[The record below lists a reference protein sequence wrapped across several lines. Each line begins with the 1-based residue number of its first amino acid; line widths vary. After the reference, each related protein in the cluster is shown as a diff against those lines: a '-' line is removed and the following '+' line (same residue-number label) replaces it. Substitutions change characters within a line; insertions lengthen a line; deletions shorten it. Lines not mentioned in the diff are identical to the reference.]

1 MAFQK
6 VEFEFPEPE
15 DNKLDIED
23 SGSVEIDISGKKTK
37 EDFMEVEETP
47 EPKAKKK
54 VEEAPEDDFEVEVV
68 DDTPKADRNRKASEP
83 PADVTDEELE
93 DYSDKVRKRI
103 QHFSKGYHDERR
115 AKEEAHRQSQE
126 LERVTQQLMEE
137 NKKLKGNV
145 NKNQT
150 ALLEQAKKNA
160 SIESENAKREYK
172 AAYESGDSDAV
183 LDAQE
188 KLTNAKLKADRL
200 ANFKLPSLQEPE
212 TPVEVETEQPAPAV
226 QVDSRAADWQKANT
240 WFGSDDEMT
249 SLALGLH
256 NKLVKQGVS
265 PQSDEYYETINSRM
279 RQVFPENFEDAEPKR
294 KKTQVVAP
302 ATRSQAARKVTLTRT
317 QVQIAKKLGLTPEQY
332 AKQVAIDM
340 RKANG

>member
-6 VEFEFPEPE
+6 VEFEFPEAE
-15 DNKLDIED
+15 DDKLEIEE

-37 EDFMEVEETP
+37 EDFAEPAEPEV
-47 EPKAKKK
+47 KSKSKKDTSD
-54 VEEAPEDDFEVEVV
+54 DDFEVEVV

-83 PADVTDEELE
+83 PEDVTDDELE

-160 SIESENAKREYK
+160 SIESDNAKRAYK
-172 AAYESGDSDAV
+172 EAYESGDSDAV
-183 LDAQE
+183 LDAQD
-188 KLTNAKLKADRL
+188 KLTNAKLKSERL
-200 ANFKLPSLQEPE
+200 ANFKLPPLQETE
-212 TPVEVETEQPAPAV
+212 TPVQKEVEQLAPAV
-226 QVDSRAADWQKANT
+226 KVDERAADWQKTNS
-240 WFGSDDEMT
+240 WFGDDDEMT

-265 PQSDEYYETINSRM
+265 PQSDEYYESIDTRM
-279 RQVFPENFEDAEPKR
+279 RQVFPDNFEDAEPKR

-302 ATRSQAARKVTLTRT
+302 ATRSTAPRKVTLTRT
-317 QVQIAKKLGLTPEQY
+317 QVQIAKRLGLTPEQY

>member
-6 VEFEFPEPE
+6 VEFEFPDDED
-15 DNKLDIED
+15 DNKMAIEE
-23 SGSVEIDISGKKTK
+23 SSAVEIDISGKKTAD
-37 EDFMEVEETP
+37 DFRADDTP
-47 EPKAKKK
+47 EPEGE
-54 VEEAPEDDFEVEVV
+54 VDTGDDDFEVEVV
-68 DDTPKADRNRKASEP
+68 DDTPKADRGRKASEP
-83 PADVTDEELE
+83 PTDVTDEELE

-115 AKEEAHRQSQE
+115 AKEEALRERQE

-150 ALLEQAKKNA
+150 ALLEQAKRNA
-160 SIESENAKREYK
+160 AIETEGAKRAYK
-172 AAYESGDSDAV
+172 EAYESGDSDAV
-183 LDAQE
+183 LEAQE
-188 KLTNAKLKADRL
+188 KLTNAKIKSDRL
-200 ANFKLPSLQEPE
+200 ANFKLPALQE
-212 TPVEVETEQPAPAV
+212 TQTSVQTQVEQTAPAV
-226 QVDSRAADWQKANT
+226 QVDERAANWQKTNS

-265 PQSDEYYETINSRM
+265 PQSDEYYETIDSRM
-279 RQVFPENFEDAEPKR
+279 RQVFPDNFEEAEPKR

-302 ATRSQAARKVTLTRT
+302 ATRSTAPKKVTLTRT
-317 QVQIAKKLGLTPEQY
+317 QVQIAKRLGLTPEQY

-340 RKANG
+340 RKQNG

>member
-6 VEFEFPEPE
+6 VEFEFPELE
-15 DNKLDIED
+15 DNKLEIED
-23 SGSVEIDISGKKTK
+23 SGAVEVDISGKKTK
-37 EDFMEVEETP
+37 KDFAEDAAKSDDDSREV
-47 EPKAKKK
+47 
-54 VEEAPEDDFEVEVV
+54 EVEVV

-83 PADVTDEELE
+83 PEDVTDDELE

-145 NKNQT
+145 NKNQA
-150 ALLEQAKKNA
+150 ALLDQAKKNA
-160 SIESENAKREYK
+160 SIESENAKRAYK
-172 AAYESGDSDAV
+172 EAYESGDSDAV
-183 LDAQE
+183 LDAQD
-188 KLTNAKLKADRL
+188 KLTNAKLKSERL
-200 ANFKLPSLQEPE
+200 ANFKLPPLQETE
-212 TPVEVETEQPAPAV
+212 TPVPKEVEQLAPAV
-226 QVDSRAADWQKANT
+226 KVDERAADWQKTNS
-240 WFGSDDEMT
+240 WFGDDDEMT

-265 PQSDEYYETINSRM
+265 PQSDEYYESIDTRM
-279 RQVFPENFEDAEPKR
+279 RQVFPDNFEDAEPKR

-302 ATRSQAARKVTLTRT
+302 ATRSTAPRKVTLTRT
-317 QVQIAKKLGLTPEQY
+317 QVQIAKRLGLTPEQY

>member
-6 VEFEFPEPE
+6 VEFEFPDDED
-15 DNKLDIED
+15 DNKMAIEE
-23 SGSVEIDISGKKTK
+23 SSAVEIDISGKKTAD
-37 EDFMEVEETP
+37 DFRADAAP
-47 EPKAKKK
+47 EPEGE
-54 VEEAPEDDFEVEVV
+54 VDTDDDDFEVEVV
-68 DDTPKADRNRKASEP
+68 DDTPKADRGRRASEP
-83 PADVTDEELE
+83 PTDVTDEELE

-115 AKEEAHRQSQE
+115 AKEEALRERQE

-160 SIESENAKREYK
+160 AIETEGAKRAYK
-172 AAYESGDSDAV
+172 EAYESGDSDAV
-183 LDAQE
+183 LEAQE
-188 KLTNAKLKADRL
+188 KLTNAKIKSDRL
-200 ANFKLPSLQEPE
+200 ANFKLPALQETE
-212 TPVEVETEQPAPAV
+212 TPVQTQVEQIAPAV
-226 QVDSRAADWQKANT
+226 QVDERAANWQKNNS

-265 PQSDEYYETINSRM
+265 PQSDEYYETIDSRM
-279 RQVFPENFEDAEPKR
+279 RQVFPDNFEDAEPKR
-294 KKTQVVAP
+294 KKAQVVAP
-302 ATRSQAARKVTLTRT
+302 ATRSTAPKKVTLTRT
-317 QVQIAKKLGLTPEQY
+317 QVQIAKRLGLTPEQY

-340 RKANG
+340 RKQNG

>member
-6 VEFEFPEPE
+6 VEFEFPDDED
-15 DNKLDIED
+15 DNKMAIEE
-23 SGSVEIDISGKKTK
+23 SSAVEIDISGKKTAD
-37 EDFMEVEETP
+37 DFRADAAP
-47 EPKAKKK
+47 EPEGE
-54 VEEAPEDDFEVEVV
+54 VDTGDDDFEVEVV
-68 DDTPKADRNRKASEP
+68 DDTPKADRGRKASEP
-83 PADVTDEELE
+83 PTDVTDEELE

-115 AKEEAHRQSQE
+115 AKEEALRERQE

-160 SIESENAKREYK
+160 AIETEGAKRAYK
-172 AAYESGDSDAV
+172 EAYESGDSDAV
-183 LDAQE
+183 LEAQE
-188 KLTNAKLKADRL
+188 KLTNAKIKSDRL
-200 ANFKLPSLQEPE
+200 ANFKLPALQETQ
-212 TPVEVETEQPAPAV
+212 TPVQTQVEQTAPAV
-226 QVDSRAADWQKANT
+226 QVDERAANWQKNNS

-265 PQSDEYYETINSRM
+265 PQSDEYYETIDSRM
-279 RQVFPENFEDAEPKR
+279 RQVFPDNFEDAEPKR
-294 KKTQVVAP
+294 KKAQVVAP
-302 ATRSQAARKVTLTRT
+302 ATRSTAPKKVTLTRT
-317 QVQIAKKLGLTPEQY
+317 QVQIAKRLGLTPEQY

-340 RKANG
+340 RKQNG

>member
-15 DNKLDIED
+15 DNKLEIED

-37 EDFMEVEETP
+37 EDFMEAEETP
-47 EPKAKKK
+47 EPKAKEK
-54 VEEAPEDDFEVEVV
+54 VEEALEDDFEVEVV

-83 PADVTDEELE
+83 PTDVTDEELE

-115 AKEEAHRQSQE
+115 AKEEAYRQSQE
-126 LERVTQQLMEE
+126 LERVTQKLMEE

-145 NKNQT
+145 NKNQA
-150 ALLEQAKKNA
+150 ALLDQAKKNA

-172 AAYESGDSDAV
+172 TAYESGDSDAV

-188 KLTNAKLKADRL
+188 KLTNAKLKSDRL
-200 ANFKLPSLQEPE
+200 ANFKLPPLQEPE
-212 TPVEVETEQPAPAV
+212 TPVEVKTEQPAPAV
-226 QVDSRAADWQKANT
+226 QVDDRAADWQKANT

-256 NKLVKQGVS
+256 NKLVKQGIS

>member
-6 VEFEFPEPE
+6 VEFEFPDDED
-15 DNKLDIED
+15 DNKMAIEE
-23 SGSVEIDISGKKTK
+23 SSAVEIDISGKKTAD
-37 EDFMEVEETP
+37 DFRADAAP
-47 EPKAKKK
+47 EPEGE
-54 VEEAPEDDFEVEVV
+54 VDTDDDDFEVEVV
-68 DDTPKADRNRKASEP
+68 DDTPKADRGRKASEP
-83 PADVTDEELE
+83 PTDVTDEELE

-115 AKEEAHRQSQE
+115 AKEEALRERQE

-160 SIESENAKREYK
+160 AIETEGAKRAYK
-172 AAYESGDSDAV
+172 EAYESGDSDAV
-183 LDAQE
+183 LEAQE
-188 KLTNAKLKADRL
+188 KLTNAKIKSDRL
-200 ANFKLPSLQEPE
+200 ANFKLPALQETE
-212 TPVEVETEQPAPAV
+212 TPVQTQVEQIAPAV
-226 QVDSRAADWQKANT
+226 QVDERAANWQKNNS

-265 PQSDEYYETINSRM
+265 PQSDEYYETIDSRM
-279 RQVFPENFEDAEPKR
+279 RQVFPDSFEEAEPKR
-294 KKTQVVAP
+294 KKAQVVAP
-302 ATRSQAARKVTLTRT
+302 ATRSTAPKKVTLTRT
-317 QVQIAKKLGLTPEQY
+317 QVQIAKRLGLTPEQY

-340 RKANG
+340 RKQNG

>member
-6 VEFEFPEPE
+6 VEFEFPDDED
-15 DNKLDIED
+15 DNKMAIEE
-23 SGSVEIDISGKKTK
+23 SSAVEIDISGKKTAD
-37 EDFMEVEETP
+37 DFRADAAPKSEGEVDTDD
-47 EPKAKKK
+47 
-54 VEEAPEDDFEVEVV
+54 DDFEVEVV
-68 DDTPKADRNRKASEP
+68 DDTPKADRGRKASEP
-83 PADVTDEELE
+83 PTDVTDEELE

-115 AKEEAHRQSQE
+115 AKEEALRERQE

-160 SIESENAKREYK
+160 AIETEGAKRAYK
-172 AAYESGDSDAV
+172 EAYESGDSDAV
-183 LDAQE
+183 LEAQE
-188 KLTNAKLKADRL
+188 KLTNAKIKSDRL
-200 ANFKLPSLQEPE
+200 ANFKLPALQETQ
-212 TPVEVETEQPAPAV
+212 TPVQTQVEQTAPAV
-226 QVDSRAADWQKANT
+226 QVDERAANWQKTNS

-265 PQSDEYYETINSRM
+265 PQSDEYYETIDSRM
-279 RQVFPENFEDAEPKR
+279 RQVFPDNFEDAEPKR
-294 KKTQVVAP
+294 KKAQVVAP
-302 ATRSQAARKVTLTRT
+302 ATRSTAPKKVTLTRT
-317 QVQIAKKLGLTPEQY
+317 QVQIAKRLGLTPEQY

-340 RKANG
+340 RKQNG

>member
-6 VEFEFPEPE
+6 VEFEFPDDED
-15 DNKLDIED
+15 DNKMAIEE
-23 SGSVEIDISGKKTK
+23 SSAVEIDISGKKTAD
-37 EDFMEVEETP
+37 DFRADDTP
-47 EPKAKKK
+47 EPEGE
-54 VEEAPEDDFEVEVV
+54 VDTGDDDFEVEVV
-68 DDTPKADRNRKASEP
+68 DDTPKADRGRKASEP
-83 PADVTDEELE
+83 PTDVTDEELE

-115 AKEEAHRQSQE
+115 AKEEALRERQE

-150 ALLEQAKKNA
+150 ALLEQAKRNA
-160 SIESENAKREYK
+160 AIETEGAKRAYK
-172 AAYESGDSDAV
+172 EAYESGDSDAV
-183 LDAQE
+183 LEAQE
-188 KLTNAKLKADRL
+188 KLTNAKIKSERL
-200 ANFKLPSLQEPE
+200 ANFKLPALQE
-212 TPVEVETEQPAPAV
+212 TQTSVQTQVEQTAPAV
-226 QVDSRAADWQKANT
+226 QVDERAANWQKTNS

-265 PQSDEYYETINSRM
+265 PQSDEYYETIDSRM
-279 RQVFPENFEDAEPKR
+279 RQVFPDNFEETEPKR

-302 ATRSQAARKVTLTRT
+302 ATRSTAPKKVTLTRT
-317 QVQIAKKLGLTPEQY
+317 QVQIAKRLGLTPEQY

-340 RKANG
+340 RKQNG

>member
-6 VEFEFPEPE
+6 VEFEFPDDED
-15 DNKLDIED
+15 DNKMAIEE
-23 SGSVEIDISGKKTK
+23 SSAVEIDVSGKKTAD
-37 EDFMEVEETP
+37 DFRADAAP
-47 EPKAKKK
+47 EPEGE
-54 VEEAPEDDFEVEVV
+54 VDTDDDDFEVEVV
-68 DDTPKADRNRKASEP
+68 DDTPKADRGRKASEP
-83 PADVTDEELE
+83 PTDVTDEELE

-115 AKEEAHRQSQE
+115 AKEEALRERQE
-126 LERVTQQLMEE
+126 LERVTQTLMEE

-160 SIESENAKREYK
+160 AIETEGAKRAYK
-172 AAYESGDSDAV
+172 EAYESGDSDAV
-183 LDAQE
+183 LEAQE
-188 KLTNAKLKADRL
+188 KLTNAKIKSDRL
-200 ANFKLPSLQEPE
+200 ANFKLPALQETE
-212 TPVEVETEQPAPAV
+212 TPVQTQVEQTAPAV
-226 QVDSRAADWQKANT
+226 QVDERAANWQKTNS

-265 PQSDEYYETINSRM
+265 PQSDEYYETIDSRM
-279 RQVFPENFEDAEPKR
+279 RQVFPDNFEDAEPKR
-294 KKTQVVAP
+294 KKAQVVAP
-302 ATRSQAARKVTLTRT
+302 ATRSTAPKKVTLTRT
-317 QVQIAKKLGLTPEQY
+317 QVQIAKRLGLTPEQY

-340 RKANG
+340 RKQNG

>member
-6 VEFEFPEPE
+6 VEFEFPDDE
-15 DNKLDIED
+15 DNGKLAIEE
-23 SGSVEIDISGKKTK
+23 SSAVEIDISGKKT
-37 EDFMEVEETP
+37 
-47 EPKAKKK
+47 A
-54 VEEAPEDDFEVEVV
+54 DDFRGTEVSDSESESEVDTDDDELEIEVV
-68 DDTPKADRNRKASEP
+68 DDTPKADRGRKASEP
-83 PADVTDEELE
+83 PTDVTDEELE

-115 AKEEAHRQSQE
+115 AKEEALRERQE
-126 LERVTQQLMEE
+126 LERITQTLMEE

-160 SIESENAKREYK
+160 AIETEGAKRAYK
-172 AAYESGDSDAV
+172 DAYESGDSDAV
-183 LDAQE
+183 LEAQE
-188 KLTNAKLKADRL
+188 KLTNAKIKSDRL
-200 ANFKLPSLQEPE
+200 ANFKLPALQETE
-212 TPVEVETEQPAPAV
+212 TPVQTQVEQIAPAV
-226 QVDSRAADWQKANT
+226 QVDERAANWQKNNS

-256 NKLVKQGVS
+256 NKLVKQGIS
-265 PQSDEYYETINSRM
+265 PQSDEYYETIDSRM
-279 RQVFPENFEDAEPKR
+279 RQVFPDNFEDAEPKR

-302 ATRSQAARKVTLTRT
+302 ATRSTAPKKVTLTRT
-317 QVQIAKKLGLTPEQY
+317 QVHIAKRLGLTPEQY

-340 RKANG
+340 RKQNG

>member
-6 VEFEFPEPE
+6 VEFEFPELE
-15 DNKLDIED
+15 DNKLEIED
-23 SGSVEIDISGKKTK
+23 SGAVEVDISGKKTK
-37 EDFMEVEETP
+37 EDFAEAAAESNDDSREV
-47 EPKAKKK
+47 
-54 VEEAPEDDFEVEVV
+54 EVEVV

-83 PADVTDEELE
+83 PEDVTDDELE

-145 NKNQT
+145 NKNQA
-150 ALLEQAKKNA
+150 ALLDQAKKNA
-160 SIESENAKREYK
+160 SIESDNAKRAYK
-172 AAYESGDSDAV
+172 EAYESGDSDAV
-183 LDAQE
+183 LDAQD
-188 KLTNAKLKADRL
+188 KLTNAKLKSERL
-200 ANFKLPSLQEPE
+200 ANFKLPPLQETE
-212 TPVEVETEQPAPAV
+212 TPVPEEVEQTAPV
-226 QVDSRAADWQKANT
+226 QVDTRAADWQKANS
-240 WFGSDDEMT
+240 WFGPDDEMT

-265 PQSDEYYETINSRM
+265 PQSDEYYESIDTRM
-279 RQVFPENFEDAEPKR
+279 RQVFPDNFEDAEPKR

-302 ATRSQAARKVTLTRT
+302 ATRSTSPRKVTLTRT
-317 QVQIAKKLGLTPEQY
+317 QVQIAKRLGLTPEQY

>member
-6 VEFEFPEPE
+6 VEFEFPDDED
-15 DNKLDIED
+15 DNKMAIEE
-23 SGSVEIDISGKKTK
+23 SSAVEIDISGKKTAD
-37 EDFMEVEETP
+37 DFRADAAP
-47 EPKAKKK
+47 EPEGE
-54 VEEAPEDDFEVEVV
+54 VDTDDDDFEVEVV
-68 DDTPKADRNRKASEP
+68 DDTPKADRGRKASEP
-83 PADVTDEELE
+83 PTDVTDEELE

-115 AKEEAHRQSQE
+115 AKEEALRERQE

-160 SIESENAKREYK
+160 AIETEGAKRAYK
-172 AAYESGDSDAV
+172 EAYESGDSDAV
-183 LDAQE
+183 LEAQE
-188 KLTNAKLKADRL
+188 KLTNAKIKSDRL
-200 ANFKLPSLQEPE
+200 ANFKLPALQETE
-212 TPVEVETEQPAPAV
+212 TPVQTQVEQIAPAV
-226 QVDSRAADWQKANT
+226 QVDERAANWQKNNS

-265 PQSDEYYETINSRM
+265 PQSDEYYETIDSRM
-279 RQVFPENFEDAEPKR
+279 RQVFPDNFEDAEPKR
-294 KKTQVVAP
+294 KKAQVVAP
-302 ATRSQAARKVTLTRT
+302 ATRSTAPKKVTLTRT
-317 QVQIAKKLGLTPEQY
+317 QVQIAKRLGLTPEQY

-340 RKANG
+340 RKQNG

>member
-6 VEFEFPEPE
+6 VEFEFPEAE
-15 DNKLDIED
+15 DDKLEIEE

-37 EDFMEVEETP
+37 EDFAEPAEPETKS
-47 EPKAKKK
+47 ESKKDTSD
-54 VEEAPEDDFEVEVV
+54 DDFEVEVV

-83 PADVTDEELE
+83 PEDVTDDELE

-126 LERVTQQLMEE
+126 LERVTQKLMEE

-160 SIESENAKREYK
+160 SIESENAKRDYK

-183 LDAQE
+183 LDAQD
-188 KLTNAKLKADRL
+188 KLTNAKLKSERL
-200 ANFKLPSLQEPE
+200 ANFKLPPLQETE
-212 TPVEVETEQPAPAV
+212 TPVQKEVEQLAPAV
-226 QVDSRAADWQKANT
+226 KVDERAADWQKTNS
-240 WFGSDDEMT
+240 WFGDDDEMT

-265 PQSDEYYETINSRM
+265 PQSDEYYESIDTRM
-279 RQVFPENFEDAEPKR
+279 RQVFPDNFEDAEPKR

-302 ATRSQAARKVTLTRT
+302 ATRSTSPRKVTLTRT
-317 QVQIAKKLGLTPEQY
+317 QVQIAKRLGLTPEQY

>member
-6 VEFEFPEPE
+6 VEFEFPDDED
-15 DNKLDIED
+15 DNKMAIEE
-23 SGSVEIDISGKKTK
+23 SSAVEIDISGKKTAD
-37 EDFMEVEETP
+37 DFRADAAP
-47 EPKAKKK
+47 EPEGE
-54 VEEAPEDDFEVEVV
+54 VDTDDDDFEVEVV
-68 DDTPKADRNRKASEP
+68 DDTPKADRGRKASEP
-83 PADVTDEELE
+83 PTDVTDEELE

-115 AKEEAHRQSQE
+115 AKEEALRERQE

-160 SIESENAKREYK
+160 AIETEGAKRAYK
-172 AAYESGDSDAV
+172 EAYESGDSDAV
-183 LDAQE
+183 LEAQE
-188 KLTNAKLKADRL
+188 KLTNAKIKSDRL
-200 ANFKLPSLQEPE
+200 ANFKLPALQETE
-212 TPVEVETEQPAPAV
+212 TPVQTQVEQTAPAV
-226 QVDSRAADWQKANT
+226 QVDERAANWQKTNS

-265 PQSDEYYETINSRM
+265 PQSDEYYETIDSRM
-279 RQVFPENFEDAEPKR
+279 RQVFPDSFEEAEPKR
-294 KKTQVVAP
+294 KKAQVVAP
-302 ATRSQAARKVTLTRT
+302 ATRSTAPKKVTLTRT
-317 QVQIAKKLGLTPEQY
+317 QVQIAKRLGLTPEQY

-340 RKANG
+340 RKQNG

>member
-6 VEFEFPEPE
+6 VEFEFPDDED
-15 DNKLDIED
+15 DNKMAIEE
-23 SGSVEIDISGKKTK
+23 SSAVEIDISGKKTAD
-37 EDFMEVEETP
+37 DFRADAAPKSEGEVDTDD
-47 EPKAKKK
+47 
-54 VEEAPEDDFEVEVV
+54 DDFEVEVV
-68 DDTPKADRNRKASEP
+68 DDTPKADRGRRASEP
-83 PADVTDEELE
+83 PTDVTDEELE

-115 AKEEAHRQSQE
+115 AKEEALRERQE

-160 SIESENAKREYK
+160 AIETEGAKRAYK
-172 AAYESGDSDAV
+172 EAYESGDSDAV
-183 LDAQE
+183 LEAQE
-188 KLTNAKLKADRL
+188 KLTNAKIKSDRL
-200 ANFKLPSLQEPE
+200 ANFKLPALQETE
-212 TPVEVETEQPAPAV
+212 TPVQTQVEQIAPAV
-226 QVDSRAADWQKANT
+226 QVDERAANWQKNNS

-265 PQSDEYYETINSRM
+265 PQSDEYYETIDSRM
-279 RQVFPENFEDAEPKR
+279 RQVFPDNFEDAEPKR
-294 KKTQVVAP
+294 KKAQVVAP
-302 ATRSQAARKVTLTRT
+302 ATRSTAPKKVTLTRT
-317 QVQIAKKLGLTPEQY
+317 QVQIAKRLGLTPEQY

-340 RKANG
+340 RKQNG

>member
-6 VEFEFPEPE
+6 VEFEFPDDED
-15 DNKLDIED
+15 DNKMAIEE
-23 SGSVEIDISGKKTK
+23 SSAVEIDISGKKTAD
-37 EDFMEVEETP
+37 DFRADAAP
-47 EPKAKKK
+47 EPEGE
-54 VEEAPEDDFEVEVV
+54 VDTDDDDFEVEVV
-68 DDTPKADRNRKASEP
+68 DDTPKADRGRKASEP
-83 PADVTDEELE
+83 PTDVTDEELE

-115 AKEEAHRQSQE
+115 AKEEALRERQE

-160 SIESENAKREYK
+160 AIETEGAKRAYK
-172 AAYESGDSDAV
+172 EAYESGDSDAV
-183 LDAQE
+183 LEAQE
-188 KLTNAKLKADRL
+188 KLTNAKIKSDRL
-200 ANFKLPSLQEPE
+200 ANFKLPALQETQ
-212 TPVEVETEQPAPAV
+212 TPVQTQVEQTAPAV
-226 QVDSRAADWQKANT
+226 QVDERAANWQKNNS

-256 NKLVKQGVS
+256 NKLVKQGIS
-265 PQSDEYYETINSRM
+265 PQSDEYYETIDSRM
-279 RQVFPENFEDAEPKR
+279 RQVFPDSFEEAEPKR
-294 KKTQVVAP
+294 KKAQVVAP
-302 ATRSQAARKVTLTRT
+302 ATRSTAPKKVTLTRT
-317 QVQIAKKLGLTPEQY
+317 QVQIAKRLGLTPEQY

-340 RKANG
+340 RKQNG